1 MTDLHDRCD
10 QYAVRLRTGKLV
22 VFMSYISLL
31 TLGKGLLKNGS
42 LGALV
47 L

>member
-1 MTDLHDRCD
+1 MTDLHHRCD
-10 QYAVRLRTGKLV
+10 QYAVHLRTGKLV
-22 VFMSYISLL
+22 VSMSYISLL
-31 TLGKGLLKNGS
+31 TLGNGLLKHGS